1 MSDADRLTPRVAVV
15 GAGPS
20 GFFAVEALLRAGLGI
35 AVDLFERLPVPHGL
49 VRFGVAPDHPKLKAV
64 SAVFERILAQPGVRY
79 IGGVELG
86 ADLSLEELRS
96 SYHAVVLATGAPL
109 GKPLGL
115 PGEDLP
121 GVLRA
126 SEVVGWYNGHPD
138 HLDCPIDLTAT
149 RAVVVGQGNVAL
161 DVARVLLK
169 PVDALRQTDIAA
181 HALEA
186 LAHSRIREVQVV
198 GRRGPA
204 ATRFSLKEL
213 KEFEQIPG
221 CVPLLDPSDLG
232 PDSFAVPEGLELE
245 HRVAIEVLAGM
256 GRTDQVAAGALDTA
270 ARRCV
275 FRFHLAPVALHGPGR
290 VGGLRLIRTEDWPAG
305 EPGQPVD
312 LSAEL
317 VVSSIGRRVQPLH
330 GVPLDA
336 LQGTHAQV
344 DGRVVQAGAAM
355 PGLYVCGWA
364 KRGAQGTIGTNRA
377 CSGDTV
383 ARLLSDLPQL
393 LQRAVPTPAP
403 RLAALLSTRGRWFD
417 LADWQRIDQA
427 ERARGASQG
436 KPREKFVHRAHM
448 AAAAWQEASPC

>member
-1 MSDADRLTPRVAVV
+1 MNDADSLTPRVAVV

-20 GFFAVEALLRAGLGI
+20 GFYAVEALLRAGLGI

-64 SAVFERILAQPGVRY
+64 SALFERILEQPGVRY

-109 GKPLGL
+109 GKPLDL

-221 CVPLLDPSDLG
+221 CTPLLDPSDLG
-232 PDSFAVPEGLELE
+232 PDSFVVPEGLELE
-245 HRVAIEVLAGM
+245 HRIAIEVLAGL
-256 GRTDQVAAGALDTA
+256 GRTDQVAADALDMA

-275 FRFHLAPVALHGPGR
+275 FRFHLAPVALHGQGR
-290 VGGLRLIRTEDWPAG
+290 VEGLRLIRTEDWPAG
-305 EPGQPVD
+305 EPGQPVELLAD
-312 LSAEL
+312 L
-317 VVSSIGRRVQPLH
+317 VVSSIGRRVQPLP

-336 LQGTHAQV
+336 LRGTHAQV
-344 DGRVVQAGAAM
+344 DGRVVQAGVAM

-393 LQRAVPTPAP
+393 LQRAMPTQAP

-417 LADWQRIDQA
+417 LADWQRIDRA
-427 ERARGASQG
+427 EQARGESQG